1 MCPLT
6 NANRKRFLA
15 VSKGTN
21 AHERGDDDDDQN
33 DQNDDDFFDQKRLYP
48 REREKKIGKDNERT
62 ETPTP
67 TFSSLWEKKG
77 VVVVVVVARVVFCVR
92 VVVESDFD
100 VESSSSS
107 SGGLLEWRENS
118 IGLFAVTP
126 EKSEDERCRREE
138 YQRHEPKLELERQ
151 F

>member
-6 NANRKRFLA
+6 NANRKKRFLA

-21 AHERGDDDDDQN
+21 AHERGDDDQN
-33 DQNDDDFFDQKRLYP
+33 DDQNDDDFFDQKRLY
-48 REREKKIGKDNERT
+48 RREKKIGKGERT

-77 VVVVVVVARVVFCVR
+77 VVVARVVFCVR
-92 VVVESDFD
+92 VVVESDDFD

-107 SGGLLEWRENS
+107 SGLLEWRENS
-118 IGLFAVTP
+118 NGGLFVVTP
-126 EKSEDERCRREE
+126 EKSDDERCRRAK
-138 YQRHEPKLELERQ
+138 YQRHESKLELERQ
-151 F
+151 FW

>member
-1 MCPLT
+1 M
-6 NANRKRFLA
+6 
-15 VSKGTN
+15 SKGTN

-33 DQNDDDFFDQKRLYP
+33 DQNDDDDFFDQKRLYP

-77 VVVVVVVARVVFCVR
+77 VVVVARVVFCVR
-92 VVVESDFD
+92 VVVESDDFD

-107 SGGLLEWRENS
+107 SSGLLEWRENS
-118 IGLFAVTP
+118 NREGGLFVVTP
-126 EKSEDERCRREE
+126 EKSDDDERCRRAK
-138 YQRHEPKLELERQ
+138 YQRQYESKLELERQ
-151 F
+151 FWW

>member
-6 NANRKRFLA
+6 NANRKKRFLA

-21 AHERGDDDDDQN
+21 AHERGDDDQN
-33 DQNDDDFFDQKRLYP
+33 DDQNDDDFFDQKRLY
-48 REREKKIGKDNERT
+48 RREKKIGKGERT

-77 VVVVVVVARVVFCVR
+77 VVVARVVFCVR